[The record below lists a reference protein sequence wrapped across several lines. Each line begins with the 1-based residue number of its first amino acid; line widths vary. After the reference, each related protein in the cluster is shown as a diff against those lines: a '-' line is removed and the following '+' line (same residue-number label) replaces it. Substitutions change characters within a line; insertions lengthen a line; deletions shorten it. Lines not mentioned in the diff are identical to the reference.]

1 MKRRTFLTTAAQA
14 GLGVSATLGLAAFAG
29 PIRGAFAD
37 QSPNPAGAPYDLV
50 AVKNGEPDKLFDAA
64 MEALGGMGRFVRP
77 NQTVVV
83 KPNIAWDVEPERAAN
98 TNPVL
103 VRRIVE
109 QCRAAGAKT
118 VYVFDNTC
126 DNWRRSYK
134 TSGIEQAVRDAGGT
148 LVSGESERYYQP
160 VKVGGQRLAEAKEHE
175 LILESDVFINV
186 PVLKDH
192 GGATL
197 TVAMKNLMGIIWD
210 RRYWHRNDLHQCI
223 ADFAAYRRPD
233 LNVVDAYR
241 VLAHNG
247 PRGVSVRDVTEMRSL
262 LVSRDMVT
270 ADAAAARLLGLDPD
284 QVGYIRLAAAQ
295 GVGRLD
301 LENLAIKR
309 ILL

>member
-1 MKRRTFLTTAAQA
+1 MRER
-14 GLGVSATLGLAAFAG
+14 S
-29 PIRGAFAD
+29 
-37 QSPNPAGAPYDLV
+37 SGAPYDLV

-98 TNPVL
+98 TNPLL

-134 TSGIEQAVRDAGGT
+134 SSGIEQAVRDAGGT

-160 VKVGGQRLAEAKEHE
+160 VKVGGQRLTEAKEHE

-197 TVAMKNLMGIIWD
+197 TVVHEEPDGHHLGPPLLAPQ
-210 RRYWHRNDLHQCI
+210 RPAPVHRGLRGLPP
-223 ADFAAYRRPD
+223 AGPERGGR
-233 LNVVDAYR
+233 LS
-241 VLAHNG
+241 G
-247 PRGVSVRDVTEMRSL
+247 PRPQRT
-262 LVSRDMVT
+262 
-270 ADAAAARLLGLDPD
+270 P
-284 QVGYIRLAAAQ
+284 
-295 GVGRLD
+295 GRLG
-301 LENLAIKR
+301 AGR
-309 ILL
+309 HARCARS

>member
-1 MKRRTFLTTAAQA
+1 MKRRTFLTAAAKA
-14 GLGVSATLGLAAFAG
+14 GLAGGAFLGLG
-29 PIRGAFAD
+29 PLGRPIRQALAQTSD
-37 QSPNPAGAPYDLV
+37 QASAAYDLV
-50 AVKNGEPDKLFDAA
+50 AVKNGEPDKLFGAA
-64 MEALGGMGRFVRP
+64 MEALGGMGRYVRP

-83 KPNIAWDVEPERAAN
+83 KPNIAWDLEPERAAN
-98 TNPVL
+98 TNPIL

-126 DNWRRSYK
+126 DNWRSSYRS
-134 TSGIEQAVRDAGGT
+134 SGIEQAVRDAGGT
-148 LVSGESERYYQP
+148 LVSAESERYYHP
-160 VKVGGQRLAEAKEHE
+160 VEVGGRRLAAAKEHE

-186 PVLKDH
+186 PVLKSH

-197 TVAMKNLMGIIWD
+197 TVSMKNLMGTIWD
-210 RRYWHRNDLHQCI
+210 RRYWHRNDLPQCI

-262 LVSRDMVT
+262 LVSGDMVT
-270 ADAAAARLLGLDPD
+270 ADAAGARLLGVNPD
-284 QVGYIRLAAAQ
+284 QVEHIRLARAQ
-295 GVGRLD
+295 GVGRSD

-309 ILL
+309 IVL

>member
-1 MKRRTFLTTAAQA
+1 MKRRTFLTAAAKA
-14 GLGVSATLGLAAFAG
+14 GLAGGAFLGLG
-29 PIRGAFAD
+29 PLGRPIRQALAQTSD
-37 QSPNPAGAPYDLV
+37 QASAAYDLV

-64 MEALGGMGRFVRP
+64 MEALGGMGRYVRP

-83 KPNIAWDVEPERAAN
+83 KPNIAWDLEPERAAN
-98 TNPVL
+98 TNPIL

-126 DNWRRSYK
+126 DNWRSSYRS
-134 TSGIEQAVRDAGGT
+134 SGIEQAVRDAGGT
-148 LVSGESERYYQP
+148 LVSAESERYYHP
-160 VKVGGQRLAEAKEHE
+160 VEVGGRRLAAAKEHE

-186 PVLKDH
+186 PVLKSH

-197 TVAMKNLMGIIWD
+197 TVSMKNLMGTIWD
-210 RRYWHRNDLHQCI
+210 RRYWHRNDLPQCI

-262 LVSRDMVT
+262 LVSGDMVT
-270 ADAAAARLLGLDPD
+270 ADAAGARLLGVNPD
-284 QVGYIRLAAAQ
+284 QVEHIRLARAQ
-295 GVGRLD
+295 GVGRSD

-309 ILL
+309 IVL

>member
-1 MKRRTFLTTAAQA
+1 MKRRTFLTAAAKA
-14 GLGVSATLGLAAFAG
+14 GLAGGAFLGLG
-29 PIRGAFAD
+29 PLGRPIRQALAQTSD
-37 QSPNPAGAPYDLV
+37 QASAAYDLV
-50 AVKNGEPDKLFDAA
+50 AVKNGEPDKLFGAA
-64 MEALGGMGRFVRP
+64 MEALGGMGRCVRP

-83 KPNIAWDVEPERAAN
+83 KPNIAWDLEPERAAN
-98 TNPVL
+98 TNPIL

-126 DNWRRSYK
+126 DNWRSSYRS
-134 TSGIEQAVRDAGGT
+134 SGIEQAVRDAGGT
-148 LVSGESERYYQP
+148 LVSAESERYYHP
-160 VKVGGQRLAEAKEHE
+160 VEVGGRRLAAAKEHE

-186 PVLKDH
+186 PVLKSH

-197 TVAMKNLMGIIWD
+197 TVSMKNLMGTIWD
-210 RRYWHRNDLHQCI
+210 RRYWHRNDLPQCI

-262 LVSRDMVT
+262 LVSGDMVT
-270 ADAAAARLLGLDPD
+270 ADAAGARLLGVNPD
-284 QVGYIRLAAAQ
+284 QVEHIRLARAQ
-295 GVGRLD
+295 GVGRSD

-309 ILL
+309 IVL

>member
-1 MKRRTFLTTAAQA
+1 MKRRTFLTRAAQA
-14 GLGVSATLGLAAFAG
+14 GLAAGATFGLGDLAG
-29 PIRGAFAD
+29 PIRRAFAD
-37 QSPNPAGAPYDLV
+37 QTPHPAEAPYDLV

-64 MEALGGMGRFVRP
+64 MEALGGMRRFVRP

-98 TNPVL
+98 TNPLL

-126 DNWRRSYK
+126 DNWRSSYR

-160 VKVGGQRLAEAKEHE
+160 VKVGGQRLAEAREHE

-262 LVSRDMVT
+262 LISRDMVT
-270 ADAAAARLLGLDPD
+270 ADAAAARLLGLNPD

-309 ILL
+309 IVL

>member
-1 MKRRTFLTTAAQA
+1 MKRRAFLTRAAQA
-14 GLGVSATLGLAAFAG
+14 GLAASATFGLGGLSG
-29 PIRGAFAD
+29 SLRGALAD
-37 QSPNPAGAPYDLV
+37 PSPNPAGAPYDLV
-50 AVKNGEPDKLFDAA
+50 AVKNGEPDRLFDAA
-64 MEALGGMGRFVRP
+64 MDALGGMGRFVRP

-83 KPNIAWDVEPERAAN
+83 KPNIAWDVEPERGAN
-98 TNPVL
+98 TNPLL

-160 VKVGGQRLAEAKEHE
+160 VRVGGKRLAEAKEHE

-186 PVLKDH
+186 PVLKSH
-192 GGATL
+192 GSTTL
-197 TVAMKNLMGIIWD
+197 TVSMKNLMGIIWD

-241 VLAHNG
+241 AMLHNG
-247 PRGVSVRDVTEMRSL
+247 PRGVSLRDVTEMRSL
-262 LVSRDMVT
+262 LISTDMVT
-270 ADAAAARLLGLDPD
+270 ADAAAARLLGLDPE
-284 QVGYIRLAAAQ
+284 QVDYIRLAAAQ

-301 LENLAIKR
+301 LGSLAIKR